1 MKQFKKQYTALS
13 RDQDDDD
20 IDEQKESVAYGHI
33 CVIPLNGEKYD
44 QQTWPHHRSKHVL
57 DDLKQYAG
65 RDRDHFA
72 PICPGQ

>member
-44 QQTWPHHRSKHVL
+44 QQT
-57 DDLKQYAG
+57 
-65 RDRDHFA
+65 
-72 PICPGQ
+72 